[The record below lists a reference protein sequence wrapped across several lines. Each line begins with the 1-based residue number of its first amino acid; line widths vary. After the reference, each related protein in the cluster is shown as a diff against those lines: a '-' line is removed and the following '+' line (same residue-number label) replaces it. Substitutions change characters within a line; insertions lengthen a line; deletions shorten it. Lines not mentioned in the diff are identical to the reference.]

1 MNVPNESL
9 GISGLDDGRLIRQR
23 LQISENYLM
32 SWLGRVNYSYRSVT
46 CLPCRSVPTVRRSSH
61 PRIAGVSFHR
71 ERSPGGSVRE
81 VHAGDYGLLM
91 MPSCVSYGVTGN
103 NRVGD
108 FSIYP
113 SLTLSDYY
121 SF

>member
-9 GISGLDDGRLIRQR
+9 GISGLDDGLPDTTTA
-23 LQISENYLM
+23 QISENYLM

-71 ERSPGGSVRE
+71 ERSPGGSVRRS
-81 VHAGDYGLLM
+81 
-91 MPSCVSYGVTGN
+91 SCRRLRFIDDAKLRELRCHG
-103 NRVGD
+103 
-108 FSIYP
+108 
-113 SLTLSDYY
+113 
-121 SF
+121 